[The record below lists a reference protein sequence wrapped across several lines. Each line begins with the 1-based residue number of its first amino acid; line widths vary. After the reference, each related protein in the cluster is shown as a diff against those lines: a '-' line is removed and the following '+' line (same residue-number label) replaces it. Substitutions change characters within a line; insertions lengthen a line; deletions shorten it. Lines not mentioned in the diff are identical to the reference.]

1 MQTSIR
7 NFLKKEGW
15 FVHKV
20 TSSVSGFPDLE
31 AIRNGAY
38 LHIETKTT
46 TGELSEIQNYRIKE
60 LQDNGANVLVCYGY
74 KDFKKQYKEFVK

>member
-1 MQTSIR
+1 M
-7 NFLKKEGW
+7 
-15 FVHKV
+15 
-20 TSSVSGFPDLE
+20 SGFPDLE